1 MPNAEVEKAAMFNTQ
16 SAVECFLC
24 DSERTIIEFA
34 ITMVA
39 TIAIIRILR
48 VCLWPSMWLL

>member
-24 DSERTIIEFA
+24 DSEKTIIEFA
-34 ITMVA
+34 I
-39 TIAIIRILR
+39 R
-48 VCLWPSMWLL
+48 VEIMIPNSNAAKAGL

>member
-16 SAVECFLC
+16 SAVECFLL
-24 DSERTIIEFA
+24 DSEKTIIEFA
-34 ITMVA
+34 ITMVV